1 MYLKS
6 HISITRYIYCI
17 IETCNITLLLS
28 TLVFPGSDQEDHAE
42 RRRGGEGGRPGARHH
57 LPGAGDVRRDVTAQG
72 QESDQSAGSK
82 DSYSEPSVSSLQGNS
97 KF

>member
-28 TLVFPGSDQEDHAE
+28 TLVFSGSDQEDHAE
-42 RRRGGEGGRPGARHH
+42 RRRGGEGGRPGPRHH
-57 LPGAGDVRRDVTAQG
+57 LPGAGVVCRDFAAES
-72 QESDQSAGSK
+72 QESEQSAGSENS
-82 DSYSEPSVSSLQGNS
+82 DSQPPVSFYS
-97 KF
+97 